1 MIERLRYYAGLLNWG
16 DDVNV
21 DIYEQIAGKP
31 PIKMHVLDNS
41 PIEHIM
47 MVGSIL
53 SFANEHSVVW
63 GAGFMHKQSG
73 MAGMP
78 KKITAVRGP
87 LTLKRLQELG
97 FDGKVVFGDPTLLLK
112 RFICDEYDGYPIEPA
127 HWEGGVIDF
136 EYGVIPHYMDR
147 KTIEGWPDDILF
159 IDIQERDF
167 ECIYD
172 KVLACNKIIS
182 SSLHGLIL
190 ADMFDKPALWVKL
203 SNNLAGDD
211 MKFHDYFASIGRKD
225 VEYFDLRGGY
235 DDSVKDAFKPYKVK
249 IDLDALHEACPL
261 IQ

>member
-21 DIYEQIAGKP
+21 DIYKSITGKDP
-31 PIKMHVLDNS
+31 VKMHVLDKS

-63 GAGFMHKQSG
+63 GAGFMHTQST
-73 MAGMP
+73 MLGMP

-87 LTLKRLQELG
+87 LTLKRLEELG
-97 FDGKVVFGDPTLLLK
+97 FDGKVVFGDPTMLLEK
-112 RFICDEYDGYPIEPA
+112 WIRVAGPKEY
-127 HWEGGVIDF
+127 

-147 KTIEGWPDDILF
+147 KLVEGWPDDILF
-159 IDIQERDF
+159 IDIQQQDF
-167 ECIYD
+167 KKIYAQVHSC
-172 KVLACNKIIS
+172 KKIIT

-190 ADMFDKPALWVKL
+190 ADVFDIPAIWVKM

-249 IDLDALHEACPL
+249 IDLDALYEACPL

>member
-21 DIYEQIAGKP
+21 DLYTQITVKS
-31 PIKMHVLDNS
+31 PIRMHVLDQS
-41 PIEHIM
+41 PVEHIM
-47 MVGSIL
+47 MAGSIL
-53 SFANEHSVVW
+53 PFANEYSVVW
-63 GAGFMHKQSG
+63 GTGFMHSQST
-73 MAGMP
+73 MMGMP
-78 KKITAVRGP
+78 TKITAVRGP

-97 FDGKVVFGDPTLLLK
+97 FDGKVAFGDPSMLIYRWVETESK
-112 RFICDEYDGYPIEPA
+112 PQY
-127 HWEGGVIDF
+127 

-147 KTIEGWPDDILF
+147 KIVEGWPDDILF
-159 IDIQERDF
+159 IDIQQRDF
-167 ECIYD
+167 KNLYRQVESC
-172 KVLACNKIIS
+172 KKIIS

-190 ADMFDKPALWVKL
+190 ADVMGLPALWVKL

-249 IDLDALHEACPL
+249 IDLDALYEACPL
-261 IQ
+261 IK

>member
-1 MIERLRYYAGLLNWG
+1 MIERLRYYAGLFNWG

-21 DIYEQIAGKP
+21 DLYEDITSKK

-53 SFANEHSVVW
+53 PFANEHSVVW
-63 GAGFMHKQSG
+63 GTGFMHAQST
-73 MAGMP
+73 MMGMP

-97 FDGKVVFGDPTLLLK
+97 YDGKAVFGDPTMLLDWSFSGLSH
-112 RFICDEYDGYPIEPA
+112 GY
-127 HWEGGVIDF
+127 
-136 EYGVIPHYMDR
+136 EYGVIPHYIDR
-147 KTIEGWPDDILF
+147 KLVEGWPDDILF
-159 IDIQERDF
+159 IDIQQRDF
-167 ECIYD
+167 KNIYRQVWD
-172 KVLACNKIIS
+172 CKKIIT

-190 ADMFDKPALWVKL
+190 ADICEVPALWVKL

-235 DDSVKDAFKPYKVK
+235 DDSVKDAFKPYKVD
-249 IDLDALHEACPL
+249 INLDALYEACPL
-261 IQ
+261 IN

>member
-1 MIERLRYYAGLLNWG
+1 MIERLRYFAGLLNWG

-21 DIYEQIAGKP
+21 DLYENITGKK
-31 PIKMHVLDNS
+31 PIKMHVLDKS

-47 MVGSIL
+47 MAGSIL
-53 SFANEHSVVW
+53 PFANEHTVVW
-63 GAGFMHKQSG
+63 GTGFMHRQSTMEG
-73 MAGMP
+73 IP
-78 KKITAVRGP
+78 KKIVAVRGP

-97 FDGKVVFGDPTLLLK
+97 FDGKVVFGDPTMVLQL
-112 RFICDEYDGYPIEPA
+112 RPIAISSVGDEYE
-127 HWEGGVIDF
+127 H
-136 EYGVIPHYMDR
+136 GVIPHYIDR
-147 KTIEGWPDDILF
+147 KLVEGWPDDILF

-167 ECIYD
+167 DKIYQQINM
-172 KVLACNKIIS
+172 CQKIIT

-190 ADMFDKPALWVKL
+190 ADIFEKPALWVKL

-235 DDSVKDAFKPYKVK
+235 DDSVKDAFKPYKVD
-249 IDLDALHEACPL
+249 IDLDALYEACPL

>member
-21 DIYEQIAGKP
+21 DIYKSITGKD
-31 PIKMHVLDNS
+31 PIKMHVLDKS

-63 GAGFMHKQSG
+63 GAGFMHKQST
-73 MAGMP
+73 MMGMP

-97 FDGKVVFGDPTLLLK
+97 FDGKVVFGDPTL
-112 RFICDEYDGYPIEPA
+112 FIGIYFEFYEGPSVEEEYK
-127 HWEGGVIDF
+127 
-136 EYGVIPHYMDR
+136 YGVIPHYIDR
-147 KTIEGWPDDILF
+147 KLIEGWPEDISF
-159 IDIQERDF
+159 IDIQQRDF
-167 ECIYD
+167 LKLFEQVRKCE
-172 KVLACNKIIS
+172 KIIT

-190 ADMFDKPALWVKL
+190 ADIFDKPALWVKL

>member
-1 MIERLRYYAGLLNWG
+1 MIDRLRYYAGLFNWG

-21 DIYEQIAGKP
+21 DLYEQITGKP

-41 PIEHIM
+41 PVEHIM

-63 GAGFMHKQSG
+63 GTGFMHAQST
-73 MAGMP
+73 MMGMP

-97 FDGKVVFGDPTLLLK
+97 YDGKAVFGDPTLLLK
-112 RFICDEYDGYPIEPA
+112 PYIETEYILPKC
-127 HWEGGVIDF
+127 
-136 EYGVIPHYMDR
+136 EYGVIPHYIDR
-147 KTIEGWPDDILF
+147 KIVEGWPDDILF
-159 IDIQERDF
+159 IDIQQRDF
-167 ECIYD
+167 TLLYGLLNRCE
-172 KVLACNKIIS
+172 KIIS

-190 ADMFDKPALWVKL
+190 ADMFEIPALWVKL